1 VSSPKGRRHMLSF
14 RPRQGAGEKR
24 VPTTPPTTRGEHPP
38 KATPSERMR
47 RRKQRPQVSI
57 VIPCYNEELN
67 IPTLLGRLFKALDQ
81 MGRSYEVLFV
91 DDGSK
96 DKTLALLIEAAQTRP
111 TVRVIELA
119 RNCGQHAA
127 IFAALAASRGEVV
140 VTLDADLQNP
150 PEEIP
155 KLLAKIDEGYDVV
168 GGWRSKRDDPAFRKF
183 ASKIVNGMVRRSTGV
198 MLHDYGCMLRA
209 YRRPVAKR
217 MANASEVTSFIPALA
232 NQLAGKVTE
241 VEVEHAARA
250 AGESKYSL
258 WKLMKLQFDLMTGFS
273 TVFLQSISGL
283 GMLVAFGAMIFG
295 VYLGIRR
302 LAFFVNLNWV
312 SEQDLKE
319 EHGIFTLFAMLFF
332 VIGAQFVAIGVLGEY
347 VGRIYT
353 EVRRR
358 PRYLVRKV
366 WRGQPALQGAQAK
379 PAQQKTET

>member
-1 VSSPKGRRHMLSF
+1 
-14 RPRQGAGEKR
+14 
-24 VPTTPPTTRGEHPP
+24 
-38 KATPSERMR
+38 MR
-47 RRKQRPQVSI
+47 RRKARPQVSV

-67 IPTLLGRLFKALDQ
+67 IPALTSRLFSSLEKLGRTF
-81 MGRSYEVLFV
+81 EVIFV
-91 DDGSK
+91 DDGSR
-96 DKTLALLIEAAQTRP
+96 DRTLELLKQAAFSRP
-111 TVRVIELA
+111 NVRVIELA
-119 RNCGQHAA
+119 RNSGQHSA

-168 GGWRSKRDDPAFRKF
+168 GGWRAKREDSLFRKIP
-183 ASKIVNGMVRRSTGV
+183 SRIVNAMIRRATGV

-241 VEVEHAARA
+241 VEVAHAARS
-250 AGESKYSL
+250 AGESKYPFR
-258 WKLMKLQFDLMTGFS
+258 KLVKLQFDLMTGFS
-273 TVFLQSISGL
+273 TVPLQGIMGSGVVVATGSVLFGIFLGL
-283 GMLVAFGAMIFG
+283 
-295 VYLGIRR
+295 RR
-302 LAFFVNLNWV
+302 LFPAFFHVTLEELKA
-312 SEQDLKE
+312 EQ
-319 EHGIFTLFAMLFF
+319 GIFTLFALLFF
-332 VIGAQFVAIGVLGEY
+332 VVGVQFVGIAILGEY

-366 WRGQPALQGAQAK
+366 WSQRSEHAEPGEKLSTTTAAAGGNGTSHEGERAPSHEK
-379 PAQQKTET
+379 EKTAEPKA

>member
-1 VSSPKGRRHMLSF
+1 MTQGPNGA
-14 RPRQGAGEKR
+14 RP
-24 VPTTPPTTRGEHPP
+24 
-38 KATPSERMR
+38 TPSERLR
-47 RRKQRPQVSI
+47 RRKARPDLSV
-57 VIPCYNEELN
+57 VIPVYNEELN
-67 IPTLLGRLFKALDQ
+67 VPNLVGRLFKTLDQ
-81 MGRSYEVLFV
+81 MGRSYEVIFV

-96 DKTLALLIEAAQTRP
+96 DKTLDLLVAATRDRP
-111 TVRVIELA
+111 NVRIIELT
-119 RNCGQHAA
+119 RNCGQHPA
-127 IFAALAASRGEVV
+127 IFAGFAASRGNAV

-168 GGWRSKRDDPAFRKF
+168 GGWRKKRDDPLFRRL
-183 ASKIVNGMVRRSTGV
+183 ASKIVNKMIRRATGV
-198 MLHDYGCMLRA
+198 YLNDYGCMLRA
-209 YRRPVAKR
+209 YKRPVAKR
-217 MANASEVTSFIPALA
+217 MANSSEVVSFIPALA

-258 WKLMKLQFDLMTGFS
+258 RKLVKLQFDLMTGFS

-283 GMLVAFGAMIFG
+283 GMTVAAGAILMGI
-295 VYLGIRR
+295 YLGVRR
-302 LAFFVNLNWV
+302 LAVALGHGWV
-312 SEQDLKE
+312 DAKTLEE
-319 EHGIFTLFAMLFF
+319 EHGIFTLFAILFF

-366 WRGQPALQGAQAK
+366 WRGQAPASAQ
-379 PAQQKTET
+379 PVQQKTET

>member
-1 VSSPKGRRHMLSF
+1 M
-14 RPRQGAGEKR
+14 
-24 VPTTPPTTRGEHPP
+24 
-38 KATPSERMR
+38 KATPSERLR
-47 RRKQRPQVSI
+47 RRKQRPQVSV

-81 MGRSYEVLFV
+81 MNRTYEVLFV

-96 DKTLALLIEAAQTRP
+96 DKTLALLIEAGKTRP
-111 TVRVIELA
+111 SMRVIELA

-127 IFAALAASRGEVV
+127 IFAALAASRGHVV

-168 GGWRSKRDDPAFRKF
+168 GGWRKKRDDPAFRKF
-183 ASKIVNGMVRRSTGV
+183 ASKIVNGMIRRATGV

-217 MANASEVTSFIPALA
+217 MALSSEVTSFIPALA

-258 WKLMKLQFDLMTGFS
+258 LKLVKLQFDLMTGFS
-273 TVFLQSISGL
+273 TVLLQAISGL
-283 GMLVAFGAMIFG
+283 GLVTAFGAIAFGIF
-295 VYLGIRR
+295 LGIRR
-302 LAFFVNLNWV
+302 LVLGDV
-312 SEQDLKE
+312 PGEQ
-319 EHGIFTLFAMLFF
+319 GVFTLFAILFF
-332 VIGAQFVAIGVLGEY
+332 VIGTQFVAIGVLGEY

-366 WRGQPALQGAQAK
+366 WRAPTEQQRVSPAAPPSPGAAG
-379 PAQQKTET
+379 T